1 MKIPAICIAALSLVL
16 ALSAAH
22 AQNGEAGAAS
32 ARAASYSEPKLE
44 SFANAYRSIVILSRE
59 YAPKLKAA
67 ENIEQAEALNKE
79 AQGKMVAAI
88 QQAGLTKEEYQQI
101 AASLKDDPKLVERIN
116 GMLQKHADS
125 E

>member
-1 MKIPAICIAALSLVL
+1 MKIPAICIAALSLLL
-16 ALSAAH
+16 ALPVAQ
-22 AQNGEAGAAS
+22 AQNGEAAA
-32 ARAASYSEPKLE
+32 ATAQKVSYSEPQLQ
-44 SFANAYRSIVILSRE
+44 SFADAYRAIVLLSRE

-88 QQAGLTKEEYQQI
+88 QQAGLTKDEYQQI
-101 AASLKDDPKLVERIN
+101 ATSLKNDPELVQRIN
-116 GMLQKHADS
+116 GMLQKHAGS